1 MIKKYQNIYTL
12 YIKRQFLSPFSRMIK
27 FVDFPGKIADFR
39 RPQAVT
45 QVIYILL
52 QSRFLSLYIHKTK
65 TYISYLIL
73 CMYV

>member
-12 YIKRQFLSPFSRMIK
+12 YIKRQFLSAFSRMIK
-27 FVDFPGKIADFR
+27 FVDFRGKIVDFS

-65 TYISYLIL
+65 TCISYKYIHI
-73 CMYV
+73 